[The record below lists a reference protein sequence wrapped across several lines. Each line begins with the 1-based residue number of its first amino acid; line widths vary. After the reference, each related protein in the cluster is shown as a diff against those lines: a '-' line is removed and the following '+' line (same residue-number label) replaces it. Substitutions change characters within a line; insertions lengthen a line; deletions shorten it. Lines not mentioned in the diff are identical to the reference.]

1 MNITKLEISGYK
13 NLNIKL
19 EHKAKVIS
27 LIGNNGSG
35 KSNLL
40 EALSLIFKNLY
51 FGQKTSFDYYI
62 EYTISDSRKI
72 QITNNNS
79 SLTYLIDGESASSV
93 SNYLPK
99 KVVAIYSG
107 EANRLWED
115 SYKNS
120 YDQVIANINNSTQ
133 VDMPK
138 MLLINKYY
146 WHLSLLTLL
155 LSDGDDSKFFIKEV
169 LSIDSVSTIDI
180 VVNKSKY
187 KHYKKNSVLEL
198 AKAIEHK
205 TSYTLD
211 ELRNILIPRWT
222 TSEIYTY
229 LYLLFTPKST
239 KIIEDITVKFN
250 DNLTIDSLSEGEKK
264 LLLLKSAFEFAIQ
277 EDSLFLLDEPDAH
290 IHINNKEQI
299 IKLIE
304 PFKGNRQ
311 VILTT
316 HSPTVTKSI
325 SNDELFMMDNG
336 SLIDKKEQEI
346 LDHLTGDFWNRHQ
359 QSSFLSSDKKV
370 ILLVEGKHDKIHLN
384 NAFAKLKD
392 EFDDLDFEVFSLGG
406 ESKIYPF
413 MNGLYETN
421 SWNNKLYIAIYD
433 NDNAGLSS
441 LKKGWHSKEICNYK
455 KLVYDKLEHNNFFA
469 ISLIKPQGFNDDCTI
484 ESMFEPQRYQ
494 NAYKSAM
501 ENYKYFSNRS
511 IEKINKEI
519 KDESKNLLAEQS
531 NSFSKD
537 DFKYFRPLFK
547 LIEQI
552 HIDNSL
558 ALQETINSGQTVD
571 TLLTEEENHQTTL
584 ETSGL
589 IQVFYRDARG
599 LYNPENQHLILQ
611 AGSQIR
617 KDYISSFSESDTA
630 ARENL
635 KSEIGTEE
643 DGDIL
648 KTLNDYEF
656 NSPSGAGKFVF
667 CSNVNGRK
675 VWKNADG
682 RSLNQLY
689 PKPSNT

>member
-1 MNITKLEISGYK
+1 MNISKLEISGYK
-13 NLNIKL
+13 NLNIRL
-19 EHKAKVIS
+19 EHEAKVIS

-40 EALSLIFKNLY
+40 EALSQIFKNLY
-51 FGQKTSFDYYI
+51 SSQKTSFDYQI
-62 EYTISDSRKI
+62 EYTID
-72 QITNNNS
+72 NNS
-79 SLTYLIDGESASSV
+79 KVKIVNKNASSTYFVNGQSASSI
-93 SNYLPK
+93 SDYLPK

-115 SYKNS
+115 SYKDS
-120 YDQVIANINNSTQ
+120 YDKFLTNIRNNTLI
-133 VDMPK
+133 DMPK

-155 LSDGDDSKFFIKEV
+155 LSEGDDDKDFIKNV
-169 LSIDSVSTIDI
+169 LSIDKVDAIDI
-180 VVNKSKY
+180 VVNRSKY
-187 KHYKKNSVLEL
+187 KHYKDNSVLEL
-198 AKAIEHK
+198 AKALEHK

-211 ELRNILIPRWT
+211 ELKGILIPRWT

-304 PFKGNRQ
+304 PFKVNRQ

-336 SLIDKKEQEI
+336 ELIDKQEQEI

-370 ILLVEGKHDKIHLN
+370 ILLVEGRHDKTHLN

-392 EFDDLDFEVFSLGG
+392 EFDGLNFGIFHMDGATNIEHMI
-406 ESKIYPF
+406 K
-413 MNGLYETN
+413 GLYTCDIEHDRI
-421 SWNNKLYIAIYD
+421 YIGIVDADDEGEAVCKELGKTTRNLDKFHIFKYP
-433 NDNAGLSS
+433 
-441 LKKGWHSKEICNYK
+441 KKDI
-455 KLVYDKLEHNNFFA
+455 
-469 ISLIKPQGFNDDCTI
+469 QGFSGSLTVENLYDI
-484 ESMFEPQRYQ
+484 SKYES
-494 NAYKSAM
+494 AYKRATN
-501 ENYKYFSNRS
+501 EFQFNPRS
-511 IEKINKEI
+511 INSISENIKSCAKAILETDSANFTKEDFVNFRSIFQKIQ
-519 KDESKNLLAEQS
+519 D
-531 NSFSKD
+531 
-537 DFKYFRPLFK
+537 
-547 LIEQI
+547 
-552 HIDNSL
+552 
-558 ALQETINSGQTVD
+558 TVD
-571 TLLTEEENHQTTL
+571 SVTPTSESNINQNISTANTDDTTNESEPGHL
-584 ETSGL
+584 ETSEL
-589 IQVFYRDARG
+589 VEVFYKGAIG
-599 LYNPENQHLILQ
+599 LYNPDNQHLTLQ
-611 AGSQIR
+611 SGSQIR
-617 KDYISSFSESDTA
+617 KDYIPSFSDREIA
-630 ARENL
+630 ARESL
-635 KSEIGTEE
+635 KSEIGFEE
-643 DGDIL
+643 DGCII

-656 NSPSGAGKFVF
+656 DSPSGAGKFVF
-667 CSNVNGRK
+667 CSNVNGRE

-682 RSLNQLY
+682 RSLKELY
-689 PKPSNT
+689 P

>member
-19 EHKAKVIS
+19 EHEAKVIS

-40 EALSLIFKNLY
+40 EALSQIFKNLY
-51 FGQKTSFDYYI
+51 FGQKTQFDYHI
-62 EYTISDSRKI
+62 EYDID
-72 QITNNNS
+72 NNS
-79 SLTYLIDGESASSV
+79 KVKIVNKNANPTYFLNSQSASSI
-93 SNYLPK
+93 SDYLPK

-115 SYKNS
+115 SYKDS
-120 YDQVIANINNSTQ
+120 YDKFLTNIHNNTLI
-133 VDMPK
+133 DMPK
-138 MLLINKYY
+138 MVLINKYY

-155 LSDGDDSKFFIKEV
+155 LSDSEDNKIFIKNT
-169 LSIDSVSTIDI
+169 LSIDHINTIDI

-187 KHYKKNSVLEL
+187 KHYKGNSVLEL
-198 AKAIEHK
+198 AKALEHK

-211 ELRNILIPRWT
+211 ELKSILSRWT

-264 LLLLKSAFEFAIQ
+264 LLLLRSAFEFAVQ

-304 PFKGNRQ
+304 PFKENRQ

-325 SNDELFMMDNG
+325 SNDELFMMDDG
-336 SLIDKKEQEI
+336 ALIDKQEQEI
-346 LDHLTGDFWNRHQ
+346 LDHLTGEFWNRHQ

-370 ILLVEGKHDKIHLN
+370 ILLVEGMHDKVHLT
-384 NAFAKLKD
+384 NALTKLKD
-392 EFDDLDFEVFSLGG
+392 EFPKLDFDIFSLGG
-406 ESKIYPF
+406 ESKIRPF
-413 MNGLYETN
+413 MIGLYETN
-421 SWNNKLYIAIYD
+421 VWNDKIYIAIYD
-433 NDNAGLSS
+433 NDSAGLGS
-441 LKKGWHSKEICNYK
+441 LKKGWNDNNACGYK
-455 KLVYDKLEHNNFFA
+455 KLTDDKLEHNNFFA
-469 ISLIKPQGFNDDCTI
+469 ISLIKPQGFTDDCTI
-484 ESMFEPQRYQ
+484 ESMFDPRKYQ
-494 NAYKSAM
+494 SAYVSAM
-501 ENYKYFSNRS
+501 DNYKYFSNRS

-519 KDESKNLLAEQS
+519 KEESKNLLATQS

-537 DFKYFRPLFK
+537 DFKYFRPLFN

-552 HIDNSL
+552 RRDSSTTIRENTNSNQDL
-558 ALQETINSGQTVD
+558 DLPQT
-571 TLLTEEENHQTTL
+571 EASNAPANIAPQ
-584 ETSGL
+584 L
-589 IQVFYRDARG
+589 IEVFYRDAIG
-599 LYNPENQHLILQ
+599 LYNPYNQHLTLK

-617 KDYISSFSESDTA
+617 QDYIPSFSEMDKA
-630 ARENL
+630 ARERI
-635 KSEIGTEE
+635 KSEIGTEN
-643 DGDIL
+643 DGDVL
-648 KTLNDYEF
+648 KTLTDYEF
-656 NSPSGAGKFVF
+656 SSPSGAGKFVF

-675 VWKNADG
+675 AWKDRNG
-682 RSLNQLY
+682 KSLNELY
-689 PKPSNT
+689 LKPLDT

>member
-19 EHKAKVIS
+19 EHDAKIIS

-40 EALSLIFKNLY
+40 EALSQIFKNLY
-51 FGQKTSFDYYI
+51 SSQKTTFDYQI
-62 EYTISDSRKI
+62 EYTID
-72 QITNNNS
+72 NNS
-79 SLTYLIDGESASSV
+79 KVKIVNKNTSSTYFVNGQSASSI
-93 SNYLPK
+93 SDYLSK

-115 SYKNS
+115 SYKDS
-120 YDQVIANINNSTQ
+120 YDKFMTNIRNNTLI
-133 VDMPK
+133 DMPK

-155 LSDGDDSKFFIKEV
+155 LSEGDDDKDFIKNV
-169 LSIDSVSTIDI
+169 LSIDNVDTIDI

-187 KHYKKNSVLEL
+187 KNYKDNSVLEL
-198 AKAIEHK
+198 AKALEHK

-211 ELRNILIPRWT
+211 ELKGILIPRWT
-222 TSEIYTY
+222 TSELYTY

-304 PFKGNRQ
+304 PFKVNRQ

-336 SLIDKKEQEI
+336 ELIDKQEQEI
-346 LDHLTGDFWNRHQ
+346 LDHLTGDFWNRHK

-370 ILLVEGKHDKIHLN
+370 ILLVEGKLDKTHLD
-384 NAFAKLKD
+384 NAFKKFKND
-392 EFDDLDFEVFSLGG
+392 FPELDFDIFSLGG
-406 ESKIYPF
+406 ESKIKPF
-413 MNGLYETN
+413 MTGLYETN
-421 SWNNKLYIAIYD
+421 MYGDKVYIAIYD
-433 NDNAGLSS
+433 NDKAGD
-441 LKKGWHSKEICNYK
+441 KTYVNGFVTVNSKNYK
-455 KLVYDKLEHNNFFA
+455 KLPSDELENNSFFA
-469 ISLIKPQGFNDDCTI
+469 IKLIKPQGFVEECTI
-484 ESMFEPQRYQ
+484 ETMYEPSKFHKACLDSLA
-494 NAYKSAM
+494 NLT
-501 ENYKYFSNRS
+501 YFKNNSVET
-511 IEKINKEI
+511 IH
-519 KDESKNLLAEQS
+519 KDIVKNSKNLLAEQS
-531 NSFSKD
+531 NSFVKE
-537 DFKYFRPLFK
+537 DFKFFKPLFE

-552 HIDNSL
+552 RKDSSPIPHEIIENVQPINARGNDEPTNS
-558 ALQETINSGQTVD
+558 QS
-571 TLLTEEENHQTTL
+571 L
-584 ETSGL
+584 EL
-589 IQVFYRDARG
+589 IEVFYKGATG
-599 LYNPENQHLILQ
+599 LYNPDNQHLTLK

-617 KDYISSFSESDTA
+617 QDYIPSFSEADTA
-630 ARENL
+630 KRERT
-635 KSEIGTEE
+635 KSEIGVGN
-643 DGDIL
+643 DGDTL
-648 KTLNDYEF
+648 KTLTDYEF
-656 NSPSGAGKFVF
+656 DSPSGAGKFVF

-675 VWKNADG
+675 VWKNTNG
-682 RSLNQLY
+682 QSLTNLY
-689 PKPSNT
+689 FDE

>member
-13 NLNIKL
+13 NLNIRL
-19 EHKAKVIS
+19 EHEAKVIS

-40 EALSLIFKNLY
+40 EALSQIFKNLY
-51 FGQKTSFDYYI
+51 FNEKTLFDYHV
-62 EYTISDSRKI
+62 EYTID
-72 QITNNNS
+72 NNS
-79 SLTYLIDGESASSV
+79 KVKIVNKNASSTYFVNDQSASSI
-93 SNYLPK
+93 SDYLPK

-120 YDQVIANINNSTQ
+120 YDKVIANINNNSLI
-133 VDMPK
+133 DMPK

-155 LSDGDDSKFFIKEV
+155 LSEGDDDKDFIKNV
-169 LSIDSVSTIDI
+169 LSIDKVDAIDI

-187 KHYKKNSVLEL
+187 KHYKDNSVLEL
-198 AKAIEHK
+198 AKALEHK

-211 ELRNILIPRWT
+211 ELKEILSARWT
-222 TSEIYTY
+222 SSEIYTY

-250 DNLTIDSLSEGEKK
+250 KNLTIDSLSEGEKK

-304 PFKGNRQ
+304 PFKNNRQ

-336 SLIDKKEQEI
+336 ELIDKQEQEI

-370 ILLVEGKHDKIHLN
+370 ILLVEGKHDKVHLK
-384 NAFAKLKD
+384 NAFNKLKD
-392 EFDDLDFEVFSLGG
+392 EFPKLDFDIFSLGG
-406 ESKIYPF
+406 ESKIRPF
-413 MNGLYETN
+413 MIGLYETN
-421 SWNNKLYIAIYD
+421 VWNEKLYIAVYD
-433 NDNAGLSS
+433 NDSAGLSS
-441 LKKGWHSKEICNYK
+441 LKKGWNDSNACDYK
-455 KLVYDKLEHNNFFA
+455 KLTDDKLEHNNFFA
-469 ISLIKPQGFNDDCTI
+469 ISLIKPQGFTDDCTI
-484 ESMFEPQRYQ
+484 ESMFEPQKYQ
-494 NAYKSAM
+494 GAYSSAM
-501 ENYKYFSNRS
+501 QNYKYFSNRS
-511 IEKINKEI
+511 IDRINKEI
-519 KDESKNLLAEQS
+519 KEESKNLLAEQS
-531 NSFSKD
+531 NAFSKD

-552 HIDNSL
+552 QQDSGSTSQEAIANTQTEHVPQKDENESQIDSDII
-558 ALQETINSGQTVD
+558 Q
-571 TLLTEEENHQTTL
+571 
-584 ETSGL
+584 L
-589 IQVFYRDARG
+589 IEVFYKDAIG
-599 LYNPENQHLILQ
+599 LYNPDNQHLTLK

-617 KDYISSFSESDTA
+617 QNYIPSFSEADKA
-630 ARENL
+630 KRENT
-635 KSEIGTEE
+635 KSEIGVEN
-643 DGDIL
+643 DGNTL
-648 KTLNDYEF
+648 KTLTDYEF
-656 NSPSGAGKFVF
+656 NSPSAAGKFVF

-682 RSLNQLY
+682 QSLNELY
-689 PKPSNT
+689 YND

>member
-19 EHKAKVIS
+19 EHKAKIIS

-51 FGQKTSFDYYI
+51 FSQKTQFDYHI
-62 EYTISDSRKI
+62 EYTIGDSRKI

-79 SLTYLIDGESASSV
+79 SLTYFIDGENASSI

-120 YDQVIANINNSTQ
+120 YDQVIANINNNTQ

-155 LSDGDDSKFFIKEV
+155 LSDSEDNKTFIKEV
-169 LSIDSVSTIDI
+169 LSIDSINTIDI

-187 KHYKKNSVLEL
+187 KHYKHNSVLEL
-198 AKAIEHK
+198 AKALEHK
-205 TSYTLD
+205 ISYTLD
-211 ELRNILIPRWT
+211 ELKNILIPHWT

-290 IHINNKEQI
+290 IHVNNKERI

-346 LDHLTGDFWNRHQ
+346 LDHLTGDFWSRHQ

-384 NAFAKLKD
+384 NAFYKLKND
-392 EFDDLDFEVFSLGG
+392 FDDLDFDVFSLGG
-406 ESKIYPF
+406 ESKIQPF

-421 SWNNKLYIAIYD
+421 SWNNKIYIAVYD
-433 NDNAGLSS
+433 NDVAGKKPFEKSFES
-441 LKKGWHSKEICNYK
+441 IENKNFRKLKGN
-455 KLVYDKLEHNNFFA
+455 LFNHNNFYA
-469 ISLIKPQGFNDDCTI
+469 ITLIKPRNFNADCTI
-484 ESMFEPQRYQ
+484 ESMFDSQKYQ
-494 NAYKSAM
+494 NAYMSAM
-501 ENYKYFSNRS
+501 NSYRYFSDKS
-511 IEKINKEI
+511 IEEINTEI
-519 KDESKNLLAEQS
+519 KEASKNLLAEQS
-531 NSFSKD
+531 STFSKD
-537 DFKYFRPLFK
+537 DFKYFIPLFQLISQIQK
-547 LIEQI
+547 DSRNTSQEVVDSFQVTEVPVNESLPDTDSNQLIE
-552 HIDNSL
+552 
-558 ALQETINSGQTVD
+558 V
-571 TLLTEEENHQTTL
+571 
-584 ETSGL
+584 
-589 IQVFYRDARG
+589 YYKDAVG
-599 LYNPENQHLILQ
+599 LYNPENQHLILK
-611 AGSQIR
+611 ANSQIR
-617 KDYISSFSESDTA
+617 KDYIPSFSESDTA

-635 KSEIGTEE
+635 KSEIGIEE

-689 PKPSNT
+689 PKTSNT

>member
-19 EHKAKVIS
+19 EHDAKIIS

-40 EALSLIFKNLY
+40 EALSQIFKNLY
-51 FGQKTSFDYYI
+51 SSQKTTFDYQI
-62 EYTISDSRKI
+62 EYTID
-72 QITNNNS
+72 NNS
-79 SLTYLIDGESASSV
+79 KVKIVNKNTSSTYFVNGQSASSI
-93 SNYLPK
+93 SDYLPK

-115 SYKNS
+115 SYKDS
-120 YDQVIANINNSTQ
+120 YDKFMTNIRNNTLI
-133 VDMPK
+133 DMPK

-155 LSDGDDSKFFIKEV
+155 LSEGDDDKDFIKNV
-169 LSIDSVSTIDI
+169 LSIDNVDTIDI

-187 KHYKKNSVLEL
+187 KNYKDNSVLEL
-198 AKAIEHK
+198 AKALEHK

-211 ELRNILIPRWT
+211 ELKGILIPRWT
-222 TSEIYTY
+222 TSELYTY

-304 PFKGNRQ
+304 PFKVNRQ

-336 SLIDKKEQEI
+336 ELIDKQEQEI

-370 ILLVEGKHDKIHLN
+370 ILLVEGRHDKTHLN
-384 NAFAKLKD
+384 NAFAKLKS
-392 EFDDLDFEVFSLGG
+392 EFDGLNFGIFHMDGATNIEHMIKGLYTCDIEHDRIYIGIVDADDEGEAVCKELGKTTRDLDKFHIFKYPKKEIQGFSGSLTVENLYDISKYESAYRRATSEFQFNPRSINSISENIKSCAKAILETDSANFTKEDFVNFRSIFQKIQDIISSVATTAMNNVNQNINVTGIENAVIENEPTHLESLELIEVF
-406 ESKIYPF
+406 Y
-413 MNGLYETN
+413 
-421 SWNNKLYIAIYD
+421 
-433 NDNAGLSS
+433 
-441 LKKGWHSKEICNYK
+441 KG
-455 KLVYDKLEHNNFFA
+455 A
-469 ISLIKPQGFNDDCTI
+469 T
-484 ESMFEPQRYQ
+484 
-494 NAYKSAM
+494 
-501 ENYKYFSNRS
+501 
-511 IEKINKEI
+511 
-519 KDESKNLLAEQS
+519 
-531 NSFSKD
+531 
-537 DFKYFRPLFK
+537 
-547 LIEQI
+547 
-552 HIDNSL
+552 
-558 ALQETINSGQTVD
+558 
-571 TLLTEEENHQTTL
+571 
-584 ETSGL
+584 
-589 IQVFYRDARG
+589 G
-599 LYNPENQHLILQ
+599 LYNPDNQHLTLK

-617 KDYISSFSESDTA
+617 QDYISSFSEADKTK
-630 ARENL
+630 REHT
-635 KSEIGTEE
+635 KFEIGVGN
-643 DGDIL
+643 DGDTL
-648 KTLNDYEF
+648 KTLTDYEF
-656 NSPSGAGKFVF
+656 NSPSAAGKFVF
-667 CSNVNGRK
+667 CSNVNGRN
-675 VWKNADG
+675 VWQDTDG
-682 RSLNQLY
+682 KSLNELY
-689 PKPSNT
+689 FESPNT

>member
-51 FGQKTSFDYYI
+51 FGQKTQFDYHI

-79 SLTYLIDGESASSV
+79 SLTYLIDGESASSI

-115 SYKNS
+115 SYKNF
-120 YDQVIANINNSTQ
+120 YDQVIANINNNTQ

-155 LSDGDDSKFFIKEV
+155 LSDSEDNKTFIKEV
-169 LSIDSVSTIDI
+169 LSIDSINTIDI

-187 KHYKKNSVLEL
+187 KHYKHNSVLEL
-198 AKAIEHK
+198 AKALEHK
-205 TSYTLD
+205 ISYTLD
-211 ELRNILIPRWT
+211 ELKNILIPRWT

-290 IHINNKEQI
+290 IHINNKERI

-311 VILTT
+311 IILTT

-336 SLIDKKEQEI
+336 ELIDKQEQEI
-346 LDHLTGDFWNRHQ
+346 LDHLTGDFWNRHK
-359 QSSFLSSDKKV
+359 QSSFLSSDKKI
-370 ILLVEGKHDKIHLN
+370 ILLVEGKHDKTHLD
-384 NAFAKLKD
+384 NAFEKLKNNFP
-392 EFDDLDFEVFSLGG
+392 ELDFDIFSLGG
-406 ESKIYPF
+406 ESKIKPF
-413 MNGLYETN
+413 MTGLYETGMYGD
-421 SWNNKLYIAIYD
+421 KIYIAIYD
-433 NDNAGLSS
+433 NDKAGDKTYVNGFDTVSS
-441 LKKGWHSKEICNYK
+441 KNYK
-455 KLVYDKLEHNNFFA
+455 KLPSDELENNSFFA
-469 ISLIKPQGFNDDCTI
+469 IKLIKPQGFLADCTI
-484 ESMFEPQRYQ
+484 ETMYEPSKFHQACLDSLA
-494 NAYKSAM
+494 NIAYFRNNSV
-501 ENYKYFSNRS
+501 ET
-511 IEKINKEI
+511 IH
-519 KDESKNLLAEQS
+519 KDIVKNSKNLLAEQS
-531 NSFSKD
+531 NTFSKE
-537 DFKYFRPLFK
+537 DFKYFIPLFK
-547 LIEQI
+547 LISEINKDSCNASQEAV
-552 HIDNSL
+552 DSFQVTEVPENESL
-558 ALQETINSGQTVD
+558 PD
-571 TLLTEEENHQTTL
+571 TDSNQ
-584 ETSGL
+584 L
-589 IQVFYRDARG
+589 IEVYYKDAVG
-599 LYNPENQHLILQ
+599 LYNPENQHLILK
-611 AGSQIR
+611 ANSQIR
-617 KDYISSFSESDTA
+617 KDYIPSFSESDTA
-630 ARENL
+630 ARESL
-635 KSEIGTEE
+635 KSEIGIEE

-667 CSNVNGRK
+667 CSNINGRK

-689 PKPSNT
+689 PNTSNT

>member
-13 NLNIKL
+13 NLNIRL
-19 EHKAKVIS
+19 EHEARVIS

-40 EALSLIFKNLY
+40 EALSQIFKNLY
-51 FGQKTSFDYYI
+51 FGQKTQFDYYI
-62 EYTISDSRKI
+62 EYTISDNRKV
-72 QITNNNS
+72 QVTNNNS
-79 SLTYLIDGESASSV
+79 SLTYLIDGVSASSI

-120 YDQVIANINNSTQ
+120 YDQVIANINNNTQ

-155 LSDGDDSKFFIKEV
+155 LSDGDDNKAFVKEV
-169 LSIDSVSTIDI
+169 LSIDSVNTIDI

-187 KHYKKNSVLEL
+187 KHYKQNSVLEL
-198 AKAIEHK
+198 AKAIEHR

-211 ELRNILIPRWT
+211 ELRGILIPRWT

-250 DNLTIDSLSEGEKK
+250 NNLTIDSLSEGEKK

-290 IHINNKEQI
+290 IHINNKERI

-336 SLIDKKEQEI
+336 ALIDKQEQEI
-346 LDHLTGDFWNRHQ
+346 LDYLTGDFWNRHQ
-359 QSSFLSSDKKV
+359 QSSFLSSNKKV
-370 ILLVEGKHDKIHLN
+370 ILLVEGRHDKTHLN
-384 NAFAKLKD
+384 NAFSKLKD
-392 EFDDLDFEVFSLGG
+392 EFDGLDFGIFHMDGATNIEHMIKGLYTCDIEHDRIYIGIVDADDEGEVVCKELGKATKDLDRFHIF
-406 ESKIYPF
+406 KYPKSQ
-413 MNGLYETN
+413 L
-421 SWNNKLYIAIYD
+421 
-433 NDNAGLSS
+433 
-441 LKKGWHSKEICNYK
+441 
-455 KLVYDKLEHNNFFA
+455 
-469 ISLIKPQGFNDDCTI
+469 QGFRGSLTVENLYDI
-484 ESMFEPQRYQ
+484 SKYE
-494 NAYKSAM
+494 NAYRRATSEFEFNPKSINSIS
-501 ENYKYFSNRS
+501 ENIKSCAKAILESDSANFV
-511 IEKINKEI
+511 KE
-519 KDESKNLLAEQS
+519 
-531 NSFSKD
+531 
-537 DFKYFRPLFK
+537 DFVNFRPIFQKIQDIINSVPTILIGNVNQNQDMSTANVADSAIENELFDLANSE
-547 LIEQI
+547 LIE
-552 HIDNSL
+552 
-558 ALQETINSGQTVD
+558 
-571 TLLTEEENHQTTL
+571 
-584 ETSGL
+584 
-589 IQVFYRDARG
+589 VFYRDAKG
-599 LYNPENQHLILQ
+599 LYNPENQHLTLK
-611 AGSQIR
+611 AGSHVR
-617 KDYISSFSESDTA
+617 KDYIPSFSEADTT

-635 KSEIGTEE
+635 KTEIGFEE
-643 DGDIL
+643 DGDVL
-648 KTLNDYEF
+648 KILNDYEF
-656 NSPSGAGKFVF
+656 PSPSGAGKFVF
-667 CSNVNGRK
+667 CSNVNGRN
-675 VWKNADG
+675 VWKNAEG
-682 RSLNQLY
+682 KSLKELY
-689 PKPSNT
+689 PS